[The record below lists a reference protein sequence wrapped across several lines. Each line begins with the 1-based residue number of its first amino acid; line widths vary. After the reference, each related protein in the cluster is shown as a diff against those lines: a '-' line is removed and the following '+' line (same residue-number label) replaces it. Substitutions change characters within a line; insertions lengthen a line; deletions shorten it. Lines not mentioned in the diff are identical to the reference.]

1 MEFST
6 HFLRLSMYFPWS
18 FLWNIRGNSVSLP
31 LFVLL
36 LPSYVVIEGFIEIFE
51 AKDMEWLWID
61 FFAVVEIPNS
71 DWHQIETI
79 VPSFIEH
86 YRGIF

>member
-1 MEFST
+1 MNNIIEFI
-6 HFLRLSMYFPWS
+6 YD
-18 FLWNIRGNSVSLP
+18 GSVVKCVKANVKGE
-31 LFVLL
+31 FRK
-36 LPSYVVIEGFIEIFE
+36 YDYIDTIEGFIEIFE
-51 AKDMEWLWID
+51 AKDMEWFWID